1 MGADKARVSYDP
13 MRHYRTVVMQQGRV
27 TLEADWNENQTIF
40 SEELRKETLEIVGPA
55 ATPDDGYQVMPPIPP
70 DAAPDDFSVSAGTM
84 YVGGVRVQ
92 LDIPVNYSTQPDWL
106 DHSLDPDWVDPSQ
119 LDGGPTDEYVYLFLR
134 EQEVSAV
141 EDRVLREV
149 ALGGPDTAAR
159 TRIIQHIVR
168 RETETT
174 DCAGGLAA
182 AISGWA
188 NEGLVFDSKTMRL
201 VPQSNLKV
209 SFGNLPPPDPC
220 EPEVV
225 GGYLGADNQL
235 IRVQIN
241 GQNTIVWGFDD
252 ASFMYRI
259 NIDPAG
265 QILTLQSQPVD
276 AFHQPQANQA
286 VEVLRDAAGLGN
298 GDYVAS
304 PTGVVQTLTSSYNQS
319 TQQLTLPAPLPAQYL
334 DPAQTPQAFLR
345 VWQQQLTFV
354 PGTAIELGTTGIFV
368 TINSVAGAPFHVGDF
383 WMFAV
388 RPSTP
393 TQVYP
398 YRYIDPAQPAQFPDG
413 PRMWACGLAAIEW
426 DAGVL
431 KVDQDCRVQFCNL
444 IEACNEKGSGCCT
457 VTATPQDAANLQSII
472 DGSINANGD
481 AVTIC
486 LAPGT
491 YNLPRSLTLGSQ
503 HSNFTIEGCGDGAII
518 QAARGSE
525 TNFLQGLI
533 VLNQTANTTL
543 RGLRFRMPLVQ
554 FTAAKGIFAGLDS
567 AVLDKLIKLDPK
579 LISVSIGVR
588 PLECA
593 NLTIEDC
600 SFDFPEAIEIADR
613 DVFGAAIFA
622 ASRCAGLT
630 LENNRFQRTVREKR
644 RGLFRMLIG
653 FLLAPTVTIELLEG
667 AAERLQGTVLP
678 SFLSDAL
685 IRDNTFVQLTAPALI
700 YADCAEV
707 RIEDNAVQGCYA
719 GFWMVALQFLGLWD
733 LLLALIPDEIS
744 LIGSTI
750 ADAYP
755 LPADFTSSPINVP
768 ALSSSRV
775 PPPNLPPPLP
785 GLLALRD
792 MLSTL
797 ERSALANQ
805 VQAVSL
811 IFSHN
816 EILAAQANFTGI
828 TAFGISATG
837 LMIIDTIPIKSDG
850 QGITSSI
857 MLSSNRILNSSA
869 SYPTA
874 MIIAGAECSAT
885 VTGNEVL
892 NLGAT
897 AGNAVPSSLV
907 FVPIVTGPVA
917 AITGNVFK
925 GHATLA
931 PRNSP
936 PAAPLDNWDVF
947 NTEV

>member
-13 MRHYRTVVMQQGRV
+13 TRHYRTVVMQQGRV
-27 TLEADWNENQTIF
+27 TLEADWNENQSIF
-40 SEELRKETLEIVGPA
+40 TEEVRKETLEIIGPA
-55 ATPDDGYQVMPPIPP
+55 GTPDDGYQVMPPVPP
-70 DAAPDDFSVSAGTM
+70 DTPDDFSVSAGTM

-92 LDIPVNYSTQPDWL
+92 LDSAVNYSAQADWL
-106 DHSLDPDWVDPSQ
+106 DHSTDPTWVDPSH
-119 LDGGPTDEYVYLFLR
+119 LHGGPTDEYVYLFLR

-141 EDRVLREV
+141 EDLVLREV

-168 RETETT
+168 CETATT

-182 AISGWA
+182 AIAEWTA
-188 NEGLVFDSKTMRL
+188 QGLVFDPKTMRL
-201 VPQSNLKV
+201 LPQSNLKV
-209 SFGNLPPPDPC
+209 SFGSLPPPDPC

-235 IRVQIN
+235 VRVQIT
-241 GQNTIVWGFDD
+241 GQNTLIWGFDD

-276 AFHQPQANQA
+276 AFHQPQANQV
-286 VEVLRDAAGLGN
+286 VEVLRDAADLGN

-304 PTGVVQTLTSSYNQS
+304 PTGVVQTLATSYNQS
-319 TQQLTLPAPLPAQYL
+319 TQQLTLPTALPAPYL
-334 DPAQTPQAFLR
+334 DAAQTPQAFLR
-345 VWQQQLTFV
+345 IWQQQLTFV
-354 PGTAIELGTTGIFV
+354 PGTAIELGATGLFV
-368 TINSVAGAPFHVGDF
+368 TINSVAAAPFHVGDF

-431 KVDQDCRVQFCNL
+431 KVDQDCRIQFCNL
-444 IEACNEKGSGCCT
+444 IEACNEKGGGCCT

-518 QAARGSE
+518 QAAAGSE

-533 VLNQTANTTL
+533 VLNQTVNTAL

-554 FTAAKGIFAGLDS
+554 FLEGKGILAGLDS
-567 AVLDKLIKLDPK
+567 AALEKLINLNLKT
-579 LISVSIGVR
+579 ISVSIGVR

-600 SFDFPEAIEIADR
+600 SFDFPEAIDTTAQ
-613 DVFGAAIFA
+613 DVFGVAIFA
-622 ASRCAGLT
+622 AGDCAGLT
-630 LENNRFQRTVREKR
+630 LENNRLEASAKQRSADR
-644 RGLFRMLIG
+644 FRILVG
-653 FLLAPTVTIELLEG
+653 FLHAPSVTIEVLEG
-667 AAERLQGTVLP
+667 TAERVSGTVLP
-678 SFLSDAL
+678 SFLSAAL
-685 IRDNTFVQLTAPALI
+685 IRDNTFVELTAPALI
-700 YADCAEV
+700 YADCTQV
-707 RIEDNAVQGCYA
+707 RIEENVVQSCYA
-719 GFWMVALQFLGLWD
+719 GFWMLALQFLGGWD
-733 LLLALIPDEIS
+733 LALAQLPEQIS

-750 ADAYP
+750 ADGYP
-755 LPADFTSSPINVP
+755 LPTGFISSPTDVP
-768 ALSSSRV
+768 ALSFTAL
-775 PPPNLPPPLP
+775 PELNLPVPLP
-785 GLLALRD
+785 GLFELRQMLTVLETAAFATEAQAL
-792 MLSTL
+792 
-797 ERSALANQ
+797 
-805 VQAVSL
+805 SL
-811 IFSHN
+811 IFAHN
-816 EILAAQANFTGI
+816 EILAAQAGVAGI
-828 TAFGISATG
+828 AAFGNSASG
-837 LMIIDTIPIKSDG
+837 LMIFDTISLRNQNP
-850 QGITSSI
+850 GITSSI
-857 MLSSNRILNSSA
+857 LLDSNHLVNSSA
-869 SYPTA
+869 SLPTA
-874 MIIAGAECSAT
+874 MIITGAECSAT
-885 VTGNEVL
+885 VTGNQVL
-892 NLGAT
+892 NQGAVT
-897 AGNAVPSSLV
+897 GKQIPSSLV
-907 FVPIVTGPVA
+907 FVPVAPGPVA

-925 GHATLA
+925 GKATLA
-931 PRNSP
+931 ARNSP
-936 PAAPLDNWDVF
+936 PPAPLDNWYVF